1 MQSQSQSQILFL
13 EDWLRNTTTSTT
25 TTSQSQPSPPAS
37 ARAILQAW
45 ANLRGPSPTDP
56 DRLVSSLLTLARSR
70 SSLHVADSHARLLLS
85 LLSSPSSPLPPSS
98 LPPLLSLLY
107 AWLRKSPRPSPPL
120 LSSAT
125 STVSSLLSSP
135 PPFLFAHAVLLL
147 GALSAAPALPAPSRR
162 ASLDLLCRLLESKDP
177 FPLPDDLVP
186 EVLAGIGYALTT
198 SDNGPYFGRLVVYL
212 LGSWNA
218 GGRPRPTL
226 AHGLLILRLV
236 EWCVLGF
243 IASRST
249 SKIESLRE
257 EISVEKC
264 ETRDYAWFALIMAA
278 AGFLRAL
285 RVASSSSSNRLG
297 LDPRL
302 RKSIEGSIS
311 FVAKYTI
318 SSIASGCSS
327 GNSSNDNRLLLQCIS
342 VGLARC
348 GPISFDAS
356 VLRCLCL
363 ALSNEIFPVPSF
375 IRMSLE
381 NLEGS
386 SAIIGIDKVKEH
398 LSSVLF
404 KEAGTV
410 TAVLCNQY
418 AFADEDS
425 RVQVENQMWE
435 YSQELYSNLRMAAL
449 AYRGKNNELL
459 VHLEKIAEA
468 AFLMVVVFAAEVSK
482 HKLNSKSSHA
492 FRPEVAVKILVTF
505 SCIEYLRRTR
515 LPEYTD
521 AVRRAVLTIQENAAS
536 SASFVESMPSYVELT
551 KPQVSFALEGMR
563 YTWSKDEVQTARML
577 FYLRVLPTCIILI
590 PASLFGKLVAPIMF
604 LYMQHPNEKVA
615 RASHSVLVSFL
626 SSGSDA
632 DQDDRLDL
640 KEKLVFYYMQIALEA
655 YPGITPYEGMT
666 SGVAAI
672 VRHLPAGSPAI
683 FYCIHSLVAKATD
696 LCRKAMRQDAAIWKT
711 WEGSSEPCK
720 KISDLLL
727 RLISLVD
734 IQVLPYL
741 LKQLAEFI
749 VLQPKDGQNVLLDEL
764 YSKVAESDDVTRKP
778 VLVSWLHSLSY
789 LCSPTKSTVKDGN
802 AEVGISSSSDGLS
815 LNRTTAR
822 L

>member
-1 MQSQSQSQILFL
+1 MQSQSQVLFL
-13 EDWLRNTTTSTT
+13 EDWLRNTTAA
-25 TTSQSQPSPPAS
+25 SQSQPSPPAS

-45 ANLRGPSPTDP
+45 ADLRGPSPTDP
-56 DRLVSSLLTLARSR
+56 DRLLSSLLALARSR

-85 LLSSPSSPLPPSS
+85 LLSSPSPPLPPSS

-107 AWLRKSPRPSPPL
+107 AWLRKSPRPSPSL
-120 LSSAT
+120 LSSVT
-125 STVSSLLSSP
+125 SAVSSVLSSP
-135 PPFLFAHAVLLL
+135 PPSLFPHAVLLL
-147 GALSAAPALPAPSRR
+147 GALSAAPALPGPFRR
-162 ASLDLLCRLLESKDP
+162 ASLDLLCHLLESKDP

-186 EVLAGIGYALTT
+186 EVLAGIGYALTP
-198 SDNGPYFGRLVVYL
+198 SDNGPYFSRLLAYL

-218 GGRPRPTL
+218 GGSPLPTL

-243 IASRST
+243 ITSRSA
-249 SKIESLRE
+249 SKIESLRG

-264 ETRDYAWFALIMAA
+264 KTRDYARFALLMAA

-285 RVASSSSSNRLG
+285 RLASSSSSDRLG
-297 LDPRL
+297 LDPGL

-311 FVAKYTI
+311 FVAKYAI
-318 SSIASGCSS
+318 SSIASDCSLE
-327 GNSSNDNRLLLQCIS
+327 NSSNDIHLLLQCIA

-375 IRMSLE
+375 IRMCLG
-381 NLEGS
+381 NLEGN
-386 SAIIGIDKVKEH
+386 SAIIGSDKVKEH

-404 KEAGTV
+404 KEAGTA
-410 TAVLCNQY
+410 TAILCNQY
-418 AFADEDS
+418 AFADEES

-435 YSQELYSNLRMAAL
+435 YSQELYLNLRMAAL
-449 AYRGKNNELL
+449 AHRGKNNELL

-482 HKLNSKSSHA
+482 HKLNSKSSNE
-492 FRPEVAVKILVTF
+492 FRPEVAIEILVTF

-521 AVRRAVLTIQENAAS
+521 AVRHAVLTIQENAAS
-536 SASFVESMPSYVELT
+536 SASFVESMPSYAELT
-551 KPQVSFALEGMR
+551 KPQGSFALEGMR

-577 FYLRVLPTCIILI
+577 FYLRVLPTCISLV

-615 RASHSVLVSFL
+615 RASHSVFVSFL

-640 KEKLVFYYMQIALEA
+640 KEKLVFYYMQRALEA
-655 YPGITPYEGMT
+655 YPGITPFEGMM

-683 FYCIHSLVAKATD
+683 FYCIHSLVAKATN
-696 LCRKAMRQDAAIWKT
+696 LCRTAMRQDATIWKT
-711 WEGSSEPCK
+711 WEGSSEPWK
-720 KISDLLL
+720 KVSDLLL

-749 VLQPKDGQNVLLDEL
+749 LLQPKDGRDVLLDEL
-764 YSKVAESDDVTRKP
+764 YTRVAESDDVTRKP
-778 VLVSWLHSLSY
+778 VLVSWLQSLSY
-789 LCSPTKSTVKDGN
+789 LCSRTESTVKDGN
-802 AEVGISSSSDGLS
+802 SEVGISSSSDGLS
-815 LNRTTAR
+815 LNRITAR